1 MKQVASLNSSQTN
14 RINRYA
20 YIIFLALVVYLFIK
34 GDYDDA
40 IANLGIAM
48 VFDPFDAS
56 VKWNDRPLYQR
67 AWLIVHVTLVLAGFA
82 FLIYRSFN

>member
-1 MKQVASLNSSQTN
+1 MKQVANINKAQTN
-14 RINRYA
+14 RINRSA

-48 VFDPFDAS
+48 VFDPFDS
-56 VKWNDRPLYQR
+56 FVKWNDRPRYQR
-67 AWLIVHVTLVLAGFA
+67 AWLIVHVTLVFAGVA